1 MVEKNGYK
9 GYVFDVQLNIG
20 AARMDITPPHAV
32 SHANL
37 TEYTNSTEFFSD
49 LCVTGETGHLPEI
62 LPTAVAAC
70 LSIYDE
76 LYYSDI
82 CLGEGGC
89 RFFVWQHQKN
99 KMRRDVNE
107 MNMDLLGE
115 NNNTTCKMY

>member
-9 GYVFDVQLNIG
+9 GYVFDVLMNIG
-20 AARMDITPPHAV
+20 ADRMDITP
-32 SHANL
+32 SHANM
-37 TEYTNSTEFFSD
+37 TDYTNSTEFFSD
-49 LCVTGETGHLPEI
+49 LCVMGETGHLPEI
-62 LPTAVAAC
+62 LPIAVAAC
-70 LSIYDE
+70 LSTYDE

-107 MNMDLLGE
+107 MNMILLGE
-115 NNNTTCKMY
+115 NNNMTCKMY

>member
-9 GYVFDVQLNIG
+9 GYGFDVLLNIG
-20 AARMDITPPHAV
+20 AVRMDITPP
-32 SHANL
+32 HANL
-37 TEYTNSTEFFSD
+37 TEYTNSKEFFSD

-62 LPTAVAAC
+62 LPTTVAAC

-89 RFFVWQHQKN
+89 RFFIWQQKN
-99 KMRRDVNE
+99 KIRRDVNE

-115 NNNTTCKMY
+115 NNNMTCKMY

>member
-1 MVEKNGYK
+1 MEKCLRYNM
-9 GYVFDVQLNIG
+9 FDNCAGPLVGTAIT
-20 AARMDITPPHAV
+20 AITPPHSV
-32 SHANL
+32 FLSNL
-37 TEYTNSTEFFSD
+37 TGYSYSTELFSD
-49 LCVTGETGHLPEI
+49 LCVMGDTGHLPEI
-62 LPTAVAAC
+62 LPTTVAAC

-89 RFFVWQHQKN
+89 RFFIWQQKN

-115 NNNTTCKMY
+115 NNNMTCKMY

>member
-1 MVEKNGYK
+1 M
-9 GYVFDVQLNIG
+9 NIG
-20 AARMDITPPHAV
+20 ADRMDITP
-32 SHANL
+32 SHANM
-37 TEYTNSTEFFSD
+37 TDYTNSTEFFSD
-49 LCVTGETGHLPEI
+49 LCVMGDTGHLPET

-89 RFFVWQHQKN
+89 RFFIWQQKN

-115 NNNTTCKMY
+115 NNNMTCKMY